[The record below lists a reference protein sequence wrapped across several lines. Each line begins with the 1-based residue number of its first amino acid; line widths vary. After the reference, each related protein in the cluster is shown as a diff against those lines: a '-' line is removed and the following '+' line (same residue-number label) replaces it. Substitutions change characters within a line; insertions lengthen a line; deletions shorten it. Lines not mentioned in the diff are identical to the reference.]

1 VCVCVPERDLGRS
14 LARDRAMSCV
24 KSRAGS
30 RDISL
35 GGCAGTSRGIP
46 QRENRED
53 SDVWGVEMEKKPK
66 SSSRNPLPKSC
77 LVFSV

>member
-1 VCVCVPERDLGRS
+1 VCVPERDLGRS

-24 KSRAGS
+24 KSRPGS

-46 QRENRED
+46 QRENREV
-53 SDVWGVEMEKKPK
+53 SDVWGVDMEKKPK

-77 LVFSV
+77 SGFSV

>member
-1 VCVCVPERDLGRS
+1 MPERDLGRS
-14 LARDRAMSCV
+14 LARGRAMSCV